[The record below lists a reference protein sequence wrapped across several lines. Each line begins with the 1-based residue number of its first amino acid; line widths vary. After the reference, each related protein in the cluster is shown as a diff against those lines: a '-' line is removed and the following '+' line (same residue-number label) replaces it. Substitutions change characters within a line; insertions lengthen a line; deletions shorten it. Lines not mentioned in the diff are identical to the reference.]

1 MKRNH
6 PPILWIAAL
15 VLLASLAVAG
25 GPIVL
30 VLLVMAGPLIVILAF
45 AVRAVLGS
53 SSSRVVKPK

>member
-25 GPIVL
+25 GPIVF